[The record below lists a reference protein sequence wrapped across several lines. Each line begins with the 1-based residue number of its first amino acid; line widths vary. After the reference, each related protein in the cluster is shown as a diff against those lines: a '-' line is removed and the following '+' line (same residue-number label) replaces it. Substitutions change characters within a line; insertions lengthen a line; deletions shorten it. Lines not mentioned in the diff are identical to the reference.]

1 MSSRGRI
8 AALALAMCNDEGTV
22 LSAKEMDGLC
32 RKLIVGTRSL
42 KAGDYQAAA
51 SQIRAFMLEVEALM
65 LGGRMSREHA
75 GPMLQQAGT
84 LVAKLAAD

>member
-1 MSSRGRI
+1 MSSREHI
-8 AALALAMCNDEGTV
+8 AALALAMCNIEGSV
-22 LSAKEMDGLC
+22 LGAREMNGLC

-51 SQIRAFMLEVEALM
+51 SQIRAFTLEVETLM
-65 LGGRMSREHA
+65 LAGRMSHEYA
-75 GPMLQQAGT
+75 DPMLQQAST